1 MILFALALFFL
12 YLIWI
17 YAFTV
22 YEGATTTSIET
33 AILNDNN
40 LSEYVKPTMVE
51 HDLAGEIAQYKADVN
66 IAAKLQDNLTEQATN
81 IIAGMDIN
89 EDLTTKL
96 TEQRMRNK
104 KLLEKLIAKEVEFS
118 KLETNLN
125 DLQNEYNKCKMD
137 TTPIGS
143 IAFPK
148 QVLNLDNRW
157 AY

>member
-1 MILFALALFFL
+1 MILFGLALFFL
-12 YLIWI
+12 YLIRI

-22 YEGATTTSIET
+22 YEGATTTTIET
-33 AILNDNN
+33 SIVDDND
-40 LSEYVKPTMVE
+40 LSGYVKPTMVE

-66 IAAKLQDNLTEQATN
+66 IASKLQDNLTEQVTN
-81 IIAGMDIN
+81 IITGMDIN

-118 KLETNLN
+118 KLETHLN
-125 DLQNEYNKCKMD
+125 DLQNEYDNCKMA

-143 IAFPK
+143 VAFPQ